1 MSRFIVDFL
10 LTLGLFLLPNINPNP
25 LCFPRS
31 IKVLSEIEQVSF
43 ATSFEAIRFS
53 LPDLGI
59 AVNPE
64 SFTNSDGKIDIS
76 EIDAEA
82 IHSTEVLLADFTRF
96 GNKDLE
102 SFKGS
107 KCLRFLDVSGSK
119 IDDNCILTLTSFHH
133 LEALDVSDTKLSG
146 VSIRKLT
153 LLPRLRWLSISG
165 VEVSE
170 EDLDHLLKGSSIE
183 FLFCNRLKGEERRF
197 VIQSDTLRT
206 IDLSFSDNHHFTF
219 GSLPN
224 LKMLFLTGLAEKNF
238 TNQSGIPLN
247 KLLHC
252 QGNLKGIGTGV
263 AQAEYMSL
271 GNEAVPKEFLST
283 RY

>member
-1 MSRFIVDFL
+1 MVIFL
-10 LTLGLFLLPNINPNP
+10 ITLGLAQLPSISPNP

-31 IKVLSEIEQVSF
+31 IEVLSEIEQVSF

-53 LPDLGI
+53 VPDLGI

-64 SFTNSDGKIDIS
+64 SFTNSDRKIDIS

-102 SFKGS
+102 SFKGL

-119 IDDNCILTLTSFHH
+119 IDDNCIVTLTSLHH
-133 LEALDVSDTKLSG
+133 LQALDVSDTKLSG

-165 VEVSE
+165 LDVSE

-183 FLFCNRLKGEERRF
+183 FLFCNRLKGQARRF
-197 VIQSDTLRT
+197 VIQSNTLRI
-206 IDLSFSDNHHFTF
+206 IDVSFNDNHLFVMD
-219 GSLPN
+219 SLPK
-224 LKMLFLTGLAEKNF
+224 LQRIFLTGLAEKNF
-238 TNQSGIPLN
+238 TNQSGVPLN
-247 KLLHC
+247 KLFYC
-252 QGNLKGIGTGV
+252 QGDKKGIGTGV
-263 AQAEYMSL
+263 VRAEYMAI
-271 GNEAVPKEFLST
+271 GNESVPKEFLST